1 MPHRL
6 QQKVASD
13 MGKWWILGSSTFS
26 NLNLNHSDFIQEL
39 GPVLSLCLADSENK
53 GHSTVVQKSIF
64 PSNRKDESESV
75 GNSETVGAGL

>member
-1 MPHRL
+1 MIGIEFEILTILLPPNEVMPHRL

-53 GHSTVVQKSIF
+53 GHSTVI
-64 PSNRKDESESV
+64 
-75 GNSETVGAGL
+75 